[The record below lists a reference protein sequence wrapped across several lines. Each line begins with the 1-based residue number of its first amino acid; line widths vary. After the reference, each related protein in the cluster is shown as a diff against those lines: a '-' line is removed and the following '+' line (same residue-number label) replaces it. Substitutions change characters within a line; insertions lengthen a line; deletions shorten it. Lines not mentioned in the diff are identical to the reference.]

1 MMYDSNEEFTNSPP
15 NYDKDLAKGEK
26 AEKNT
31 KIHQRINELVEKKRL
46 KELLDD
52 SNDWNI

>member
-1 MMYDSNEEFTNSPP
+1 MMYDSKEEFTNNIP